1 MEQVLK
7 NHVAILLDIS
17 GSMSHLTGGLTTIFN
32 KQIQA
37 LREQSLSFNQETRV
51 SVYTFNS
58 SVKCLISDVD
68 VARPMNIEK
77 LYANGQTAILK
88 CVDVAIGDLK
98 ELPTK
103 YGDHAFILYILTDG
117 AENASGHSYMQS
129 VPNLIKS
136 LDNNWTVAAFVPDM
150 NGRMYMRNY
159 GIPDGNIDKWDT
171 TERGLEEA
179 GEKFS
184 QSMNSYFG
192 SRKAGVRSSQTVFSD
207 LKSVDQKTVKQMLD
221 KIPKTKYNIVIHE
234 GNSAIFIKEMVENKL
249 GSYKQ
254 GNAYYELVKNEH
266 VQASKSIAIQNK
278 KTDEVFSGAQA
289 RKLLNLPDHEVK
301 VCREDHGEWIVF
313 IQSKSVNRNI
323 IPKQKVLVMK

>member
-17 GSMSHLTGGLTTIFN
+17 GSMTSLTDGLTKIFN
-32 KQIQA
+32 KQIQS
-37 LREQSLSFNQETRV
+37 LREQSLAFNQETRV

-58 SVKCLISDVD
+58 DVKCLISDVD
-68 VARPMNIEK
+68 VARPMNIER
-77 LYANGQTAILK
+77 LYASGQTAMLK
-88 CVDVAIGDLK
+88 CVDVAIRDLQ

-117 AENASGHSYMQS
+117 AENASGYYTQS
-129 VPNLIKS
+129 VPKLIKS
-136 LDNNWTVAAFVPDM
+136 LDDNWTVAAFVPDM
-150 NGRMYMRNY
+150 NGKMYMKNY
-159 GIPDGNIDKWDT
+159 GIPEGNIDKWDT
-171 TERGLEEA
+171 TEKGLEEA

-192 SRKAGVRSSQTVFSD
+192 SRKAGIRSSQTVFSD
-207 LKSVDQKTVKQMLD
+207 LKSVDQKTVKNMLD
-221 KIPKTKYNIVIHE
+221 KIPKSKYNIIIHE
-234 GNSAIFIKEMVENKL
+234 GNSAIYIKEMVENKL

-266 VQASKSIAIQNK
+266 VQASKNIAIQNK
-278 KTDEVFSGAQA
+278 KTDEVFSGSEA
-289 RKLLNLPDHEVK
+289 RKLLNLPNHEVK